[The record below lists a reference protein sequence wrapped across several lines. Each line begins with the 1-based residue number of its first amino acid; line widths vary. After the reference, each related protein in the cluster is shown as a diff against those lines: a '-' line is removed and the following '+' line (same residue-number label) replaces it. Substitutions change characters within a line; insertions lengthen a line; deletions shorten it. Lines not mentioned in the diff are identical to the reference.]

1 MNYGAWWETM
11 PGAHVMNPGL
21 LVMDGWMGV
30 NINLLSLTLMMS
42 FLTSRELHPEA
53 NLETE

>member
-1 MNYGAWWETM
+1 MNYGAWWETV